1 MTRPAFNA
9 SLEVRQQYLSLVF
22 QKIPGEADWTLID
35 QGRVFTPSAEA
46 EMNQYRRIG
55 DRTTFQVPGS
65 ITTNVE
71 MELYVENDIEELA
84 RALGVRMGAG
94 WTGSEVVELDP
105 EFIAD
110 YKVVN
115 YDGITTTSNVVF
127 TEYVNRFR
135 PQRLSLA
142 LEAEGDVRVATIS
155 GVAESYYIMPEA
167 TAP

>member
-1 MTRPAFNA
+1 MARPSFNE
-9 SLEVRQQYLSLVF
+9 SLQVRQQYLSLVF

-46 EMNQYRRIG
+46 EMNQYKRIG
-55 DRTTFQVPGS
+55 DRNTLQVPGS

-84 RALGVRMGAG
+84 RALGVPIGAG
-94 WTGSEVVELDP
+94 WAGTEVVELNP

-115 YDGITTTSNVVF
+115 YDGITTSANIVF

-135 PQRLSLA
+135 PQRLQLA
-142 LEAEGDVRVATIS
+142 LEAEGGVRIATIS
-155 GVAESYYIMPEA
+155 GVAESYYIMPA
-167 TAP
+167 SS

>member
-1 MTRPAFNA
+1 MTRPSFTQ
-9 SLEVRQQYLSLVF
+9 SLQVRQQYLSLVF

-46 EMNQYRRIG
+46 EMNQYKRIG
-55 DRTTFQVPGS
+55 DRNTLQVPGS

-71 MELYVENDIEELA
+71 IELYVENDIEEVA
-84 RALGVRMGAG
+84 RALGVTMGAG
-94 WTGSEVVELDP
+94 WTGTEVVELDP

-110 YKVVN
+110 YKIVN
-115 YDGITTTSNVVF
+115 YDGITADADVVF

-142 LEAEGDVRVATIS
+142 LEAEGDVRIATIS
-155 GVAESYYIMPEA
+155 GVAESYYIMPA
-167 TAP
+167 AA